1 MPLVNFSNLDFNQ
14 IKTSLR
20 DYLRANSN
28 FTDYDFEGSNLST
41 IIDLL
46 AYNTYI
52 NSYNAN
58 MVTNEV
64 FIDSATL
71 RENVVSLAKNIG
83 YTPRPRR
90 SAKAV
95 VSFAVDVSGT
105 TTVAVTLKK
114 GIVATTSATFGSA
127 SFTFSIPE
135 DITVGV
141 DENGLAT
148 FDSITIYEGVYIE
161 ESFNV
166 NSRTPNQKYNLSN
179 SGIDTNLIRVNV
191 QDSANSNIV
200 RKYTQAKG
208 LFEVKSDSPVF
219 YLQEIENERYEILF
233 GDGIFGLP
241 VQEPNVVKVSYIVSN
256 GSEANNISRISYAGQ
271 LVNNNGASI
280 TTNITALFT
289 DQASFG
295 GAEIESVD
303 SIKKFA
309 PQIYASQNRAVTAV
323 DYEALIPKIYPEA
336 ESVSAFGGEELS
348 PPKFGKVLV
357 AVKPINGVFLST
369 TIKDDIS
376 RQLKKFSVAGII
388 PEIVDLKYLYVE
400 TNSFVYYNENKA
412 PSATTITG
420 LCRNNINSYANS
432 SELNKFGA
440 RFKYSKY
447 QNVIDNSHSSIT
459 SNITTVNMRRDM
471 QVLLN
476 SFAEYEICFGNRF
489 HIKNHGHGTHGGEI
503 GFNIK
508 SSGFKVAGISDTVY
522 LGDSPDQTLKKG
534 TVFLFKLNS
543 ETEFVIVKQDIG
555 SIDYVKGEIMLAPIN
570 IISTVVNRGES
581 LIEISATPYSN
592 DVIGKQDLY
601 LQLDTSNVTI
611 NAVADE
617 IASGDDISGSNYI
630 VTSSYSNGKLVRGKE
645 ILASSSTVS
654 TPVEST
660 SSQLP
665 VQNTVTVISGMDGT
679 TTTTTYSGNTF
690 GQSTTVPSS
699 GTSSSGSSSGSSSSS
714 SSSSSGY

>member
-20 DYLRANSN
+20 DYLRANSD
-28 FTDYDFEGSNLST
+28 FTDYDFEGSNLSS

-90 SAKAV
+90 AAKAL
-95 VSFAVDVSGT
+95 VSFAVDVGDT
-105 TTVAVTLKK
+105 TAVSVTLKK
-114 GIVATTSATFGSA
+114 GIVATTAATFGGTNY
-127 SFTFSIPE
+127 TFSIPE

-141 DENGLAT
+141 DDAGLAL
-148 FDSITIYEGVYIE
+148 FDSITVYEGVYIQQQF
-161 ESFNV
+161 SV
-166 NSRTPNQKYNLSN
+166 SARTPNQKYILTN

-191 QDSANSNIV
+191 KDSANSTIV
-200 RKYTQAKG
+200 RKFTQSKG
-208 LFEVKSDSPVF
+208 LFDVKSDSPVF
-219 YLQEIENERYEILF
+219 YLQEVENERYEILF

-241 VQEPNVVKVSYIVSN
+241 VQEPNVVQVGYIVSN
-256 GSEANNISRISYAGQ
+256 GENGNNLSRLSYAGQ

-280 TTNITALFT
+280 TTNITT
-289 DQASFG
+289 MVVDQQSYG
-295 GAEIESVD
+295 GAQIESVD
-303 SIKKFA
+303 SIKKYA
-309 PQIYASQNRAVTAV
+309 PQIYASQNRAVTTV
-323 DYEALIPKIYPEA
+323 DYEAMIPKIYPEA

-348 PPKFGKVLV
+348 PPKFGRVLV
-357 AVKPINGVFLST
+357 AVKPINGVYLSST
-369 TIKDDIS
+369 VKTDIQ
-376 RQLKKFSVAGII
+376 RQLKKYSVAGII

-400 TNSFVYYNENKA
+400 TNSYVYYNENKA
-412 PSATTITG
+412 PSATTVTG
-420 LCRNNINSYANS
+420 VCRNNVNAYADS
-432 SELNKFGA
+432 SELNQFGA

-447 QNVIDNSHSSIT
+447 QNVLDNSHTSVT
-459 SNITTVNMRRDM
+459 SNITTVNMRRDL
-471 QVLLN
+471 QVVLN
-476 SFAEYEICFGNRF
+476 AFAEYEICFGNRF

-508 SSGFKVAGISDTVY
+508 SSGFKVAGISDTLY
-522 LGDSPDQTLKKG
+522 LGDSPNQDLKTG
-534 TVFLFKLNS
+534 TVFMFKLNS
-543 ETEFVIVKQDIG
+543 DTEYVIVKQDVG
-555 SIDYVKGEIMLAPIN
+555 TIDYVKGEIMLSPIN

-601 LQLDTSNVTI
+601 LQLDTSNVFI
-611 NAVADE
+611 NAVTDE
-617 IASGDDISGSNYI
+617 IASGDDVSGSNYI

-645 ILASSSTVS
+645 IL
-654 TPVEST
+654 ST
-660 SSQLP
+660 SPTVRVTTAELLAQ
-665 VQNTVTVISGMDGT
+665 QQTVTQSTQSVTVTTGMDGST
-679 TTTTTYSGNTF
+679 TSTTNTYS
-690 GQSTTVPSS
+690 
-699 GTSSSGSSSGSSSSS
+699 
-714 SSSSSGY
+714 Y

>member
-20 DYLRANSN
+20 DYLSANSN

-90 SAKAV
+90 AAKAL

-114 GIVATTSATFGSA
+114 GIVATTSSTFGGA

-148 FDSITIYEGVYIE
+148 FDTITIYEGVYIQQE
-161 ESFNV
+161 FTV
-166 NSRTPNQKYNLSN
+166 NSRTPDQKYILSN

-191 QDSANSNIV
+191 KDSANSTIV
-200 RKYTQAKG
+200 RKYTQSKG
-208 LFEVKSDSPVF
+208 LFDVKSDSPIF
-219 YLQEIENERYEILF
+219 FLQEAENERYELLF
-233 GDGIFGLP
+233 GDNIFGLS
-241 VQEPNVVKVSYIVSN
+241 VQEPNVIQAGYIVSN
-256 GSEANNISRISYAGQ
+256 GETGNNISRLSYAGQ
-271 LVNNNGASI
+271 LVDNNGGSL
-280 TTNITALFT
+280 TSNITSLFI
-289 DQASFG
+289 DQQSYG
-295 GAEIESVD
+295 GAEIESVE

-323 DYEALIPKIYPEA
+323 DYEAMIPKIYPEA
-336 ESVSAFGGEELS
+336 ESVSAFGGEELT

-357 AVKPINGVFLST
+357 AVKPINGVFLSS

-376 RQLKKFSVAGII
+376 RQLKKYSVAGII
-388 PEIVDLKYLYVE
+388 PEIVDLKYLFVE
-400 TNSFVYYNENKA
+400 TNSYVYYNENKA
-412 PSATTITG
+412 PSATTVTG
-420 LCRNNINSYANS
+420 LCRKNINSYSNS

-447 QNVIDNSHSSIT
+447 QNVLDNSHTSIT
-459 SNITTVNMRRDM
+459 SNITTVNMRRDL
-471 QVLLN
+471 QVVLN
-476 SFAEYEICFGNRF
+476 AFAEYEICYGNRF
-489 HIKNHGHGTHGGEI
+489 YIKNHGHGTHGGEI

-508 SSGFKVAGISDTVY
+508 SSGFKVSGISDTVY
-522 LGDSPDQTLKKG
+522 LGDSPNQDLKTG
-534 TVFLFKLNS
+534 RIFLFKLNS
-543 ETEFVIVKQDIG
+543 ETEYVIVKQDVG
-555 SIDYVKGEIMLAPIN
+555 TVDYIKGEIMLSPIN
-570 IISTVVNRGES
+570 IISTVVNRGEA

-601 LQLDTSNVTI
+601 LQLDTSNVFI
-611 NAVADE
+611 NAVTDE

-645 ILASSSTVS
+645 VLASSSTI
-654 TPVEST
+654 TTTAETST
-660 SSQLP
+660 SSP
-665 VQNTVTVISGMDGT
+665 VIQQNTVTVISGMDGT
-679 TTTTTYSGNTF
+679 TTSTTYSSGTFNT
-690 GQSTTVPSS
+690 PSS
-699 GTSSSGSSSGSSSSS
+699 STPSSSSGSSSG
-714 SSSSSGY
+714 Y

>member
-90 SAKAV
+90 AAKAL

-105 TTVAVTLKK
+105 TTVSVTLKK
-114 GIVATTSATFGSA
+114 GIVATTSATFGGTN
-127 SFTFSIPE
+127 FTFSIPE

-141 DENGLAT
+141 DDSGLAI
-148 FDSITIYEGVYIE
+148 FDSITVYEGVFIQQDF
-161 ESFNV
+161 SV
-166 NSRTPNQKYNLSN
+166 SARTPNQKYILTN

-191 QDSANSNIV
+191 KDSESSSIV
-200 RKYTQAKG
+200 RKFTQSKG
-208 LFEVKSDSPVF
+208 LFDVKKDSPVY
-219 YLQEIENERYEILF
+219 YLQEVENERYEILF

-241 VQEPNVVKVSYIVSN
+241 VQEPNIIQVGYIVSN
-256 GSEANNISRISYAGQ
+256 GENGNNLSRLSYAGQ
-271 LVNNNGASI
+271 LVNNNGGSI
-280 TTNITALFT
+280 TTNITT
-289 DQASFG
+289 MVVDQQSYG
-295 GAEIESVD
+295 GAQIESVD

-309 PQIYASQNRAVTAV
+309 PQIYASQNRAVTTV
-323 DYEALIPKIYPEA
+323 DYEAMIPKIYPEA

-348 PPKFGKVLV
+348 PPKFGRVLV
-357 AVKPINGVFLST
+357 AVKPINGVFLSST
-369 TIKDDIS
+369 VKTDIQ
-376 RQLKKFSVAGII
+376 RQLKKYSVAGIV
-388 PEIVDLKYLYVE
+388 PEIVDLKYLFVE
-400 TNSFVYYNENKA
+400 TNSYVYYNENKA
-412 PSATTITG
+412 PSSTTVIG
-420 LCRNNINSYANS
+420 VCRNNINQYADS
-432 SELNKFGA
+432 SELNQFGGK
-440 RFKYSKY
+440 FKYSKY
-447 QNVIDNSHSSIT
+447 QNVLDNSHTSIT
-459 SNITTVNMRRDM
+459 SNITTVNMRRDL
-471 QVLLN
+471 QVVLN
-476 SFAEYEICFGNRF
+476 AFAEYEICFGNRF

-508 SSGFKVAGISDTVY
+508 SSGFKVSGISDTLY
-522 LGDSPDQTLKKG
+522 LGDSPNQNLKTG
-534 TVFLFKLNS
+534 IVFMFKLNS
-543 ETEFVIVKQDIG
+543 ETEYVIVKQNVG
-555 SIDYVKGEIMLAPIN
+555 TIDYVKGEIMLSPIN

-601 LQLDTSNVTI
+601 LQLDTSNVFI
-611 NAVADE
+611 NAVTDE
-617 IASGDDISGSNYI
+617 IASGDDVSGSNYI

-645 ILASSSTVS
+645 ILATSPTVRVTTADLS
-654 TPVEST
+654 E
-660 SSQLP
+660 Q
-665 VQNTVTVISGMDGT
+665 QQTVTQATQSVTVTTGMDGYT
-679 TTTTTYSGNTF
+679 TSTTNTYS
-690 GQSTTVPSS
+690 
-699 GTSSSGSSSGSSSSS
+699 
-714 SSSSSGY
+714 Y

>member
-1 MPLVNFSNLDFNQ
+1 MPLVNFSNLDFEE
-14 IKTSLR
+14 IKTSLK

-52 NSYNAN
+52 SSYNAN

-71 RENVVSLAKNIG
+71 RENIVSLAKNIG

-90 SAKAV
+90 AAKAT

-114 GIVATTSATFGSA
+114 GIVAVSGATYGST

-141 DENGLAT
+141 DDEGLAT
-148 FDSITIYEGVYIE
+148 FDSIEVYEGTYIQQ
-161 ESFNV
+161 SFNV
-166 NSRTPNQKYNLSN
+166 SSRTPNQKYVLTNN
-179 SGIDTNLIRVNV
+179 GIDTNLIRVSV
-191 QDSANSNIV
+191 KNSPTSSIV
-200 RKYTQAKG
+200 REYKESKG
-208 LFEVKSDSPVF
+208 LFEIDGTSPIYF
-219 YLQEIENERYEILF
+219 LQEVENERYEILF

-241 VQEPNVVKVSYIVSN
+241 VQEPNVIEVGYIVSN
-256 GSEANNISRISYAGQ
+256 GIEGNSISRLSYAGQ

-280 TTNITALFT
+280 TDNITGLFV
-289 DQASFG
+289 DQQSFG
-295 GAEIESVD
+295 GADIESID

-309 PQIYASQNRAVTAV
+309 PQIYASQNRVVTAV
-323 DYEALIPKIYPEA
+323 DYEAMIPKIYPEA
-336 ESVSAFGGEELS
+336 ESVSAFGGEELT
-348 PPKFGKVLV
+348 PPKYGKVMV
-357 AVKPINGVFLST
+357 SVKPINGVYLSLN
-369 TIKDDIS
+369 IKNDIK
-376 RQLKKFSVAGII
+376 RQLKKYAVAGII

-400 TNSFVYYNENKA
+400 TNSYVYYNENQA
-412 PSATTITG
+412 PSASAVIG
-420 LCRNNINSYANS
+420 LCRNNINSYADS
-432 SELNKFGA
+432 TELNKFGA

-447 QNVIDNSHSSIT
+447 QNVLDNSHTSVT
-459 SNITTVNMRRDM
+459 SNITTVNMRRDL
-471 QVLLN
+471 QVVLN
-476 SFAEYEICFGNRF
+476 TFAEYEICFGNRF

-522 LGDSPDQTLKKG
+522 LGDSPNQDLKAG
-534 TVFLFKLNS
+534 TVFMFKLNS
-543 ETEFVIVKQDIG
+543 ETEYVIVKQDVG
-555 SIDYVKGEIMLAPIN
+555 TIDYVKGEIMLSPIN
-570 IISTVVNRGES
+570 IISTIVNRGES

-601 LQLDTSNVTI
+601 LQLDTSNVFI
-611 NAVADE
+611 NAVTDE

-630 VTSSYSNGKLVRGKE
+630 VSSSYSNGKLIRGKAV
-645 ILASSSTVS
+645 LALEPSTTVEASTTS
-654 TPVEST
+654 TPVVPATQTVNVTTGMNGST
-660 SSQLP
+660 TST
-665 VQNTVTVISGMDGT
+665 QNT
-679 TTTTTYSGNTF
+679 YS
-690 GQSTTVPSS
+690 
-699 GTSSSGSSSGSSSSS
+699 
-714 SSSSSGY
+714 Y

>member
-14 IKTSLR
+14 IKTSLK

-90 SAKAV
+90 SAKAL

-114 GIVATTSATFGSA
+114 GIVATTAATFAGE

-141 DENGLAT
+141 DDSGLAL
-148 FDSITIYEGVYIE
+148 FDSITVYEGVYIE
-161 ESFNV
+161 ESYNV
-166 NSRTPNQKYNLSN
+166 NSRTPNQKYTLSN

-191 QDSANSNIV
+191 QDSPNSTIV
-200 RKYTQAKG
+200 RKFTQSKG
-208 LFEVKSDSPVF
+208 LFDIKKDSPVF
-219 YLQEIENERYEILF
+219 FLQEVDNERYEILF

-241 VQEPNVVKVSYIVSN
+241 VEEPNVVKVGYIVSN
-256 GSEANNISRISYAGQ
+256 GESGNNLSRLSYSGQ
-271 LVNNNGASI
+271 LVNNNGGSI
-280 TTNITALFT
+280 TTNITTMFV
-289 DQASFG
+289 DQQSFG
-295 GAEIESVD
+295 GSEIESVE
-303 SIKKFA
+303 SIKKYA
-309 PQIYASQNRAVTAV
+309 PQIYSSQNRAVTAV
-323 DYEALIPKIYPEA
+323 DYEAMIPKIYPEA
-336 ESVSAFGGEELS
+336 ESVSAFGGEELT
-348 PPKFGKVLV
+348 PPKFGRVLI
-357 AVKPINGVFLST
+357 AVKPINGVFLSST
-369 TIKDDIS
+369 VKNDIS
-376 RQLKKFSVAGII
+376 RQLKKYSVAGII

-420 LCRNNINSYANS
+420 SCRNNINLYADS

-447 QNVIDNSHSSIT
+447 QNVLDNSHVSIT
-459 SNITTVNMRRDM
+459 SNITTVNMRRDL
-471 QVLLN
+471 QVVLN
-476 SFAEYEICFGNRF
+476 AFAEYEICFGNRF

-543 ETEFVIVKQDIG
+543 DTEFVIVKQDIG
-555 SIDYVKGEIMLAPIN
+555 SIDYVKGEIMLSPIN
-570 IISTVVNRGES
+570 IISTVVNRGEA

-601 LQLDTSNVTI
+601 LQLDKSNVFI
-611 NAVADE
+611 NAVTDE

-630 VTSSYSNGKLVRGKE
+630 VSSSYSNGKLVRGKE
-645 ILASSSTVS
+645 IISSPSTISTTTQSSTS
-654 TPVEST
+654 TTPNI
-660 SSQLP
+660 Q
-665 VQNTVTVISGMDGT
+665 QNTVTVISGMDGT
-679 TTTTTYSGNTF
+679 TTTYQNGVSNTSSAV
-690 GQSTTVPSS
+690 STPSTS
-699 GTSSSGSSSGSSSSS
+699 SSSTSSSSSSGSSSG
-714 SSSSSGY
+714 Y

>member
-52 NSYNAN
+52 SSYNAN

-90 SAKAV
+90 SAKAQ

-114 GIVATTSATFGSA
+114 GIVAVSASTFGNQSY
-127 SFTFSIPE
+127 TFSIPE

-141 DENGLAT
+141 NDDGLAI
-148 FDSITIYEGVYIE
+148 FDTITVYEGTYIE
-161 ESFNV
+161 QKFNV
-166 NSRTPNQKYNLSN
+166 NSRTPNQKYILPN
-179 SGIDTNLIRVNV
+179 SGIDTNLIRVSV
-191 QDSANSNIV
+191 RESANSTV
-200 RKYTQAKG
+200 LREYKESKG
-208 LFEVKSDSPVF
+208 LFEISSDSPIYF
-219 YLQEIENERYEILF
+219 LQEVDGERYEVLF

-241 VQEPNVVKVSYIVSN
+241 VQEPNVIEVGYIISN
-256 GSEANNISRISYAGQ
+256 GLDGNNISRLAYAGQ
-271 LVNNNGASI
+271 LVNNNGGSLTSNI
-280 TTNITALFT
+280 TTMVV
-289 DQASFG
+289 DQSSFG
-295 GAEIESVD
+295 GADIESVD
-303 SIKKFA
+303 SIKRFA

-323 DYEALIPKIYPEA
+323 DYETMIPKIYPEA
-336 ESVSAFGGEELS
+336 ESVSAFGGEDLN
-348 PPKFGKVLV
+348 PPKFGKVMI
-357 AVKPINGVFLST
+357 AVKPINGVFLSST
-369 TIKDDIS
+369 VKEDVQ
-376 RQLKKFSVAGII
+376 RQLKRYSVAGII

-400 TNSFVYYNENKA
+400 SNSFVYYNENKA
-412 PSATTITG
+412 PGSAAVLG
-420 LCRNNINSYANS
+420 LCRTNVNTYADS
-432 SELNKFGA
+432 AELNKFGA
-440 RFKYSKY
+440 RFKYSKF
-447 QNVIDNSHSSIT
+447 QNVLDNSHTSIT

-471 QVLLN
+471 QCVLN

-503 GFNIK
+503 GLNIR
-508 SSGFKVAGISDTVY
+508 SSGFKVAGISDTLY
-522 LGDSPDQTLKKG
+522 LGDSPDNSLKKG
-534 TVFLFKLNS
+534 TLFLFKLNS
-543 ETEFVIVKQDIG
+543 ETEFVIVKQNIG
-555 SIDYVKGEIMLAPIN
+555 SIDYVKGELMISPIN
-570 IISTVVNRGES
+570 IISTVVNRGEP

-601 LQLDTSNVTI
+601 LQLDTNNVFI
-611 NAVADE
+611 NAVTDE

-630 VTSSYSNGKLVRGKE
+630 VTSSYSNGKLVRGTPIITGTE
-645 ILASSSTVS
+645 ATTAAAS
-654 TPVEST
+654 
-660 SSQLP
+660 
-665 VQNTVTVISGMDGT
+665 T
-679 TTTTTYSGNTF
+679 TTTQSNVQTAESFSVTTGMNGSTQTTQNTY
-690 GQSTTVPSS
+690 SS
-699 GTSSSGSSSGSSSSS
+699 GTTGASSSS
-714 SSSSSGY
+714 SSSSSGSSSGY

>member
-90 SAKAV
+90 AAKAL

-105 TTVAVTLKK
+105 TTVSVTLKK
-114 GIVATTSATFGSA
+114 GIVATTSATFGGTN
-127 SFTFSIPE
+127 FTFSIPE

-141 DENGLAT
+141 DDSGLAI
-148 FDSITIYEGVYIE
+148 FDSITVYEGVFIQQDF
-161 ESFNV
+161 SV
-166 NSRTPNQKYNLSN
+166 SARTPNQKYILTN

-191 QDSANSNIV
+191 KDSESSSIV
-200 RKYTQAKG
+200 RKFTQSKG
-208 LFEVKSDSPVF
+208 LFDVKKDSPVY
-219 YLQEIENERYEILF
+219 YLQEVENERYEILF

-241 VQEPNVVKVSYIVSN
+241 VQEPNIIQVGYIVSN
-256 GSEANNISRISYAGQ
+256 GENGNNLSRLSYAGQ
-271 LVNNNGASI
+271 LVNNNGGSI
-280 TTNITALFT
+280 TTNITT
-289 DQASFG
+289 MVVDQQSYG
-295 GAEIESVD
+295 GAQIESVD

-309 PQIYASQNRAVTAV
+309 PQIYASQNRAVTTV
-323 DYEALIPKIYPEA
+323 DYEAMIPKIYPEA

-348 PPKFGKVLV
+348 PPKFGRVLV
-357 AVKPINGVFLST
+357 AVKPINGVFLSST
-369 TIKDDIS
+369 VKTDIQ
-376 RQLKKFSVAGII
+376 RQLKKYSVAGIV
-388 PEIVDLKYLYVE
+388 PEIVDLKYLFVE
-400 TNSFVYYNENKA
+400 TNSYVYYNENKA
-412 PSATTITG
+412 PSSTTVIG
-420 LCRNNINSYANS
+420 VCRNNINQYADS
-432 SELNKFGA
+432 SELNQFGGK
-440 RFKYSKY
+440 FKYSKY
-447 QNVIDNSHSSIT
+447 QNVLDNSHTSIT
-459 SNITTVNMRRDM
+459 SNITTVNMRRDL
-471 QVLLN
+471 QVVLN
-476 SFAEYEICFGNRF
+476 AFAEYEICFGNRF

-508 SSGFKVAGISDTVY
+508 SSGFKVSGISDTLY
-522 LGDSPDQTLKKG
+522 LGDSPNQNLKTG
-534 TVFLFKLNS
+534 IVFMFKLNS
-543 ETEFVIVKQDIG
+543 ETEYVIVKQNVG
-555 SIDYVKGEIMLAPIN
+555 TIDYVKGEIMLSPIN

-601 LQLDTSNVTI
+601 LQLDTSNVFI
-611 NAVADE
+611 NAVTDE
-617 IASGDDISGSNYI
+617 IASGDDVSGSNYI

-645 ILASSSTVS
+645 ILATSPTVRV
-654 TPVEST
+654 TT
-660 SSQLP
+660 SDLSEQ
-665 VQNTVTVISGMDGT
+665 QQTVTQATQSVTVTTGMDGYT
-679 TTTTTYSGNTF
+679 TSTTNTYS
-690 GQSTTVPSS
+690 
-699 GTSSSGSSSGSSSSS
+699 
-714 SSSSSGY
+714 Y

>member
-14 IKTSLR
+14 IKTSLK

-71 RENVVSLAKNIG
+71 RENVISLAKNIG
-83 YTPRPRR
+83 YTPRSRKA
-90 SAKAV
+90 AKAR

-114 GIVATTSATFGSA
+114 GIVATSSKNFGSI

-141 DENGLAT
+141 NDDGLAL
-148 FDSITIYEGVYIE
+148 FDGITVYEGTYIE
-161 ESFNV
+161 QSFSLD
-166 NSRTPNQKYNLSN
+166 SRIPDQKFILTN
-179 SGIDTNLIRVNV
+179 SGIDTNLIRVSV
-191 QDSANSNIV
+191 RDSANSSII
-200 RKYTQAKG
+200 RDFKESKG
-208 LFEVKSDSPVF
+208 LFEINSESPIYF
-219 YLQEIENERYEILF
+219 LQEVENERYEIYF

-241 VQEPNVVKVSYIVSN
+241 VQEPNVVEVGYIISN
-256 GSEANNISRISYAGQ
+256 GLEGNNIGRLTYSGR
-271 LVNNNGASI
+271 LVNNNGGVLTNRI
-280 TTNITALFT
+280 TTMVV
-289 DQASFG
+289 DQQSFG
-295 GAEIESVD
+295 GSDIESVD

-323 DYEALIPKIYPEA
+323 DYEVMIPKIYPEA

-348 PPKFGKVLV
+348 PPKFGKVMI
-357 AVKPINGVFLST
+357 AVKPINGVFLSS
-369 TIKDDIS
+369 TIKEDIT
-376 RQLKKFSVAGII
+376 RQLKKYSVAGII

-400 TNSFVYYNENKA
+400 TNSYVYYNENKA
-412 PSATTITG
+412 SSANVITG
-420 LCRNNINSYANS
+420 LTRNNINDYADS

-447 QNVIDNSHSSIT
+447 QNVIDNSHTSIT
-459 SNITTVNMRRDM
+459 SNITTVNMRRDL
-471 QVLLN
+471 QVVLN

-489 HIKNHGHGTHGGEI
+489 YIKNHGHGTHGGEI

-508 SSGFKVAGISDTVY
+508 SSGFKIAGNSDVLY

-534 TVFLFKLNS
+534 TLFLFKLNS
-543 ETEFVIVKQDIG
+543 DTEYVIVKQNVG
-555 SIDYVKGEIMLAPIN
+555 TIDYIKGELMISPIN

-601 LQLDTSNVTI
+601 LQLDTNNVFL
-611 NAVADE
+611 NAVTDE

-630 VTSSYSNGKLVRGKE
+630 VTSSYSNGSLVRGKPSLSTT
-645 ILASSSTVS
+645 ISSIQSVQTS
-654 TPVEST
+654 APVIRAEESF
-660 SSQLP
+660 L
-665 VQNTVTVISGMDGT
+665 VTTGQDGT
-679 TTTTTYSGNTF
+679 TTSIQNTYS
-690 GQSTTVPSS
+690 
-699 GTSSSGSSSGSSSSS
+699 
-714 SSSSSGY
+714 Y

>member
-20 DYLRANSN
+20 DYLRNANSD
-28 FTDYDFEGSNLST
+28 FTDYDFEGSNLSS

-90 SAKAV
+90 AAKAL
-95 VSFAVDVSGT
+95 VSFAVDVGDT
-105 TTVAVTLKK
+105 TAVSVTLKK
-114 GIVATTSATFGSA
+114 GIVATTAATFGGTNY
-127 SFTFSIPE
+127 TFSIPE

-141 DENGLAT
+141 DDAGLAL
-148 FDSITIYEGVYIE
+148 FDSITVYEGVYIQQQF
-161 ESFNV
+161 SV
-166 NSRTPNQKYNLSN
+166 SARTPNQKYILTN

-191 QDSANSNIV
+191 KDSANSTIV
-200 RKYTQAKG
+200 RKFTQSKG
-208 LFEVKSDSPVF
+208 LFDVKSDSPVF
-219 YLQEIENERYEILF
+219 YLQEVENERYEILF

-241 VQEPNVVKVSYIVSN
+241 VQEPNVVQVGYIVSN
-256 GSEANNISRISYAGQ
+256 GENGNNLSRLSYAGQ

-280 TTNITALFT
+280 TTNITT
-289 DQASFG
+289 MVVDQQSYG
-295 GAEIESVD
+295 GAQIESVD
-303 SIKKFA
+303 SIKKYA
-309 PQIYASQNRAVTAV
+309 PQIYASQNRAVTTV
-323 DYEALIPKIYPEA
+323 DYEAMIPKIYPEA

-348 PPKFGKVLV
+348 PPKFGRVLV
-357 AVKPINGVFLST
+357 AVKPINGVYLSST
-369 TIKDDIS
+369 VKTDIQ
-376 RQLKKFSVAGII
+376 RQLKKYSVAGII

-400 TNSFVYYNENKA
+400 TNSYVYYNENKA
-412 PSATTITG
+412 PSATTVTG
-420 LCRNNINSYANS
+420 VCRNNVNAYADS
-432 SELNKFGA
+432 SELNQFGA

-447 QNVIDNSHSSIT
+447 QNVLDNSHTSVT
-459 SNITTVNMRRDM
+459 SNITTVNMRRDL
-471 QVLLN
+471 QVVLN
-476 SFAEYEICFGNRF
+476 AFAEYEICFGNRF

-508 SSGFKVAGISDTVY
+508 SSGFKVAGISDTLY
-522 LGDSPDQTLKKG
+522 LGDSPNQDLKTG
-534 TVFLFKLNS
+534 TVFMFKLNS
-543 ETEFVIVKQDIG
+543 DTEYVIVKQDVG
-555 SIDYVKGEIMLAPIN
+555 TIDYVKGEIMLSPIN

-601 LQLDTSNVTI
+601 LQLDTSNVFI
-611 NAVADE
+611 NAVTDE
-617 IASGDDISGSNYI
+617 IASGDDVSGSNYI

-645 ILASSSTVS
+645 IL
-654 TPVEST
+654 ST
-660 SSQLP
+660 SPTVRVTTAELLAQ
-665 VQNTVTVISGMDGT
+665 QQTVTQPTQSVTVTTGMDGST
-679 TTTTTYSGNTF
+679 TSTTNTYS
-690 GQSTTVPSS
+690 
-699 GTSSSGSSSGSSSSS
+699 
-714 SSSSSGY
+714 Y

>member
-14 IKTSLR
+14 IKTSLK

-90 SAKAV
+90 SAKAL

-114 GIVATTSATFGSA
+114 GIVATTAATFAGE

-141 DENGLAT
+141 DDSGLAL
-148 FDSITIYEGVYIE
+148 FDSITVYEGVYIE
-161 ESFNV
+161 ESYNV
-166 NSRTPNQKYNLSN
+166 NSRTPNQKYTLSN

-191 QDSANSNIV
+191 QDSPNSTIV
-200 RKYTQAKG
+200 RKFTQSKG
-208 LFEVKSDSPVF
+208 LFDIKKDSPVF
-219 YLQEIENERYEILF
+219 FLQEVDNERYEILF

-241 VQEPNVVKVSYIVSN
+241 VEEPNVVKVGYIVSN
-256 GSEANNISRISYAGQ
+256 GESGNNLSRLSYSGQ
-271 LVNNNGASI
+271 LVNNNGGSI
-280 TTNITALFT
+280 TTNITTMFV
-289 DQASFG
+289 DQQSFG
-295 GAEIESVD
+295 GSEIESVE
-303 SIKKFA
+303 SIKKYA
-309 PQIYASQNRAVTAV
+309 PQIYSSQNRAVTAV
-323 DYEALIPKIYPEA
+323 DYEAMIPKIYPEA
-336 ESVSAFGGEELS
+336 ESVSAFGGEELT
-348 PPKFGKVLV
+348 PPKFGRVLI
-357 AVKPINGVFLST
+357 AVKPINGVFLSST
-369 TIKDDIS
+369 VKNDIS
-376 RQLKKFSVAGII
+376 RQLKKYSVAGII

-420 LCRNNINSYANS
+420 SCRNNINLYADS

-447 QNVIDNSHSSIT
+447 QNVLDNSHVSIT
-459 SNITTVNMRRDM
+459 SNITTVNMRRDL
-471 QVLLN
+471 QVVLN
-476 SFAEYEICFGNRF
+476 AFAEYEICFGNRF

-543 ETEFVIVKQDIG
+543 DTEFVIVKQDIG
-555 SIDYVKGEIMLAPIN
+555 SIDYVKGEIMLSPIN
-570 IISTVVNRGES
+570 IISTVVNRGEA

-601 LQLDTSNVTI
+601 LQLDKSNVFI
-611 NAVADE
+611 NAVTDE

-630 VTSSYSNGKLVRGKE
+630 VSSSYSNGKLVRGKE
-645 ILASSSTVS
+645 IISSPSTISTTTQSSTS
-654 TPVEST
+654 TTPNI
-660 SSQLP
+660 Q
-665 VQNTVTVISGMDGT
+665 QNTVTVISGMDGT
-679 TTTTTYSGNTF
+679 TTTYQNGVSNTSSAV
-690 GQSTTVPSS
+690 STPSTS
-699 GTSSSGSSSGSSSSS
+699 SSSTSSSGSSSG
-714 SSSSSGY
+714 Y

>member
-14 IKTSLR
+14 IKTSLK

-90 SAKAV
+90 SAKAL

-114 GIVATTSATFGSA
+114 GIVATTAATFGGE

-141 DENGLAT
+141 DDSGLAL
-148 FDSITIYEGVYIE
+148 FDSITVYEGVYIE
-161 ESFNV
+161 ESYNV
-166 NSRTPNQKYNLSN
+166 NSRTPNQKYTLSN

-191 QDSANSNIV
+191 QDSPNSTIV
-200 RKYTQAKG
+200 RKFTQSKG
-208 LFEVKSDSPVF
+208 LFDIKKDSPVF
-219 YLQEIENERYEILF
+219 FLQEVDNERYEILF

-241 VQEPNVVKVSYIVSN
+241 VEEPNVVKVGYIVSN
-256 GSEANNISRISYAGQ
+256 GESGNNLSRLSYSGQ
-271 LVNNNGASI
+271 LVNNNGGSI
-280 TTNITALFT
+280 TTNITTMFV
-289 DQASFG
+289 DQQSFG
-295 GAEIESVD
+295 GSEIESVE
-303 SIKKFA
+303 SIKKYA
-309 PQIYASQNRAVTAV
+309 PQIYSSQNRAVTAV
-323 DYEALIPKIYPEA
+323 DYEAMIPKIYPEA
-336 ESVSAFGGEELS
+336 ESVSAFGGEELT
-348 PPKFGKVLV
+348 PPKFGRVLI
-357 AVKPINGVFLST
+357 AVKPINGVFLSST
-369 TIKDDIS
+369 VKNDIS
-376 RQLKKFSVAGII
+376 RQLKKYSVAGII

-420 LCRNNINSYANS
+420 SCRNNINLYADS

-447 QNVIDNSHSSIT
+447 QNVLDNSHVSIT
-459 SNITTVNMRRDM
+459 SNITTVNMRRDL
-471 QVLLN
+471 QVVLN
-476 SFAEYEICFGNRF
+476 AFAEYEICFGNRF

-543 ETEFVIVKQDIG
+543 DTEFVIVKQDIG
-555 SIDYVKGEIMLAPIN
+555 SIDYVKGEIMLSPIN
-570 IISTVVNRGES
+570 IISTVVNRGEA

-601 LQLDTSNVTI
+601 LQLDKSNVFI
-611 NAVADE
+611 NAVTDE

-630 VTSSYSNGKLVRGKE
+630 VSSSYSNGKLVRGKE
-645 ILASSSTVS
+645 IISSPSTISTTTQSSTS
-654 TPVEST
+654 TTPNI
-660 SSQLP
+660 Q
-665 VQNTVTVISGMDGT
+665 QNTVTVISGMDGT
-679 TTTTTYSGNTF
+679 TTTYQNGVSNTSSAV
-690 GQSTTVPSS
+690 STPSTS
-699 GTSSSGSSSGSSSSS
+699 SSSTSSSSSSGSSSG
-714 SSSSSGY
+714 Y